1 MKRKHQNTT
10 VMHFFQNK
18 KLLISI
24 FLLLLGSLHAQQSQT
39 ERLRNHL
46 YLLASDSLQGRET
59 GCQGGLIAR
68 QYLLEQYQAIGL
80 EPYRDKY
87 IHTFNVNA
95 IQFNKPKGQANIV
108 MVIPGN
114 DPELKE
120 EYIVLGAHYD
130 HVGIIKG
137 KIYNGA
143 DDNAS
148 GSSALIEIA
157 RQIYAH
163 RDQLKRT
170 VIIAAFDAEEEGLFG
185 SKALVNYMNTNGD
198 ISKVK
203 LMMSIDMVGWLS
215 TGGALTLEGTSTL
228 KDAESFLLQ
237 LGEQKGITIR
247 TKSFENSIMT
257 ATDTE
262 PFAKAGCP
270 TLAVTTGLKS
280 PYHKP
285 EDDADLIDY
294 DGLNLICD
302 YIAELTLGWAADK
315 PPLVP
320 SGRLAAKHSER
331 LRPVEIGPTLGIGL
345 SSLRYPGSAL
355 KGKNQFEFHAGLS
368 SRLNIKHV
376 SVGLDFLFN
385 YASMATANMNGTVY
399 DLFDGRESDGQK
411 SIILPLSIF
420 WNPVENGAF
429 YIGGGVNYRKLMGVD
444 NSVYNTNLWGVQC
457 SFGFRGGKFGLSY
470 TLMYQ
475 ITPYYIS
482 TTMPEVTSKQVWYT
496 FTYML

>member
-1 MKRKHQNTT
+1 
-10 VMHFFQNK
+10 
-18 KLLISI
+18 
-24 FLLLLGSLHAQQSQT
+24 
-39 ERLRNHL
+39 
-46 YLLASDSLQGRET
+46 
-59 GCQGGLIAR
+59 
-68 QYLLEQYQAIGL
+68 
-80 EPYRDKY
+80 
-87 IHTFNVNA
+87 
-95 IQFNKPKGQANIV
+95 
-108 MVIPGN
+108 
-114 DPELKE
+114 
-120 EYIVLGAHYD
+120 
-130 HVGIIKG
+130 
-137 KIYNGA
+137 
-143 DDNAS
+143 
-148 GSSALIEIA
+148 
-157 RQIYAH
+157 
-163 RDQLKRT
+163 
-170 VIIAAFDAEEEGLFG
+170 
-185 SKALVNYMNTNGD
+185 
-198 ISKVK
+198 
-203 LMMSIDMVGWLS
+203 
-215 TGGALTLEGTSTL
+215 
-228 KDAESFLLQ
+228 
-237 LGEQKGITIR
+237 
-247 TKSFENSIMT
+247 MT

-457 SFGFRGGKFGLSY
+457 SFGFRGGKFGCIKSRP
-470 TLMYQ
+470 T
-475 ITPYYIS
+475 IS
-482 TTMPEVTSKQVWYT
+482 VQPCPKSHPNKFGIPSPICYEQRNHLGNCLRLHLDRRHDLLRLAERKEEVKHTCFRK
-496 FTYML
+496 